1 MKFTELTGYT
11 SQYLPK
17 DKLAI
22 IHRAYE
28 YAAEAHEG
36 QLRQSGEPYV
46 EHPLQVAIILAE
58 LQMDTSTLAAA
69 LLHDVSED
77 TNISIEQI
85 RRKFGE
91 EIASLV
97 DGATKLEKLTR
108 KVPGG
113 QKGQDSSVSR
123 QQAENLRKMLVAMAQ
138 DLRVVFIKL
147 ADRLHNM
154 RTLDALSP
162 EKRRRVARE
171 TQEIYAPLAHRLG
184 IWELKWQLEDL
195 SFRYLQPDQYRHIAK
210 LITSRRP
217 QRENLIEEVME
228 TLRQEFKKANLKA
241 EITGR
246 PKHIYSIY
254 RKIEKYAAQ
263 GKHFDD
269 IQDLM
274 ALRVIVETVPDCY
287 SAIGIIHN
295 MWRPIPGAFDDYIAN
310 PRPNSYQSLH
320 SAVMFKGITPLEIQ
334 ARTQSMHHTA
344 EYGVAAHWRYK
355 EGRQEDAHYEEKL
368 GWLRQL
374 VDWQRELSGAEEFL
388 ESVKTDIFID
398 QVFVFTPKGEIK
410 DLPQGSTP
418 LDFAYRIHTDLGHRC
433 VGGKINGR
441 LVPLDYQL
449 QNGDV
454 VEIMTTKRNKG
465 PSRDWLNSSL
475 DFVKT
480 SHAQGKIRQWFKKQ
494 ERAENTERGKEILEK
509 ELKHLGLSKTVD
521 REELA
526 KHFKYDSADEFLA
539 AIGYGGLS
547 THQIVMKLDAQ
558 QEQPQITT
566 EEVAKPLKAPT
577 SSVNV
582 MGVGDMLTNI
592 AQCCHPVPG
601 DKIIGY
607 VTRSK
612 GVTIHRQDCYN
623 VLREEDKERH
633 IKVEWGQTDSFY
645 PVGVQLEA
653 WDRVGLVR
661 DVSTILA
668 EDKINITNMTVIEN
682 KKGTTIVRLALG
694 IKGLQQLSRIMTTL
708 EGIKGVTG
716 ITRIGDDTMIKS

>member
-1 MKFTELTGYT
+1 MKFAELTEYT

-22 IHRAYE
+22 IHSAYE

-46 EHPLQVAIILAE
+46 EHPLQVTIILAE

-475 DFVKT
+475 GFVKT

-547 THQIVMKLDAQ
+547 
-558 QEQPQITT
+558 
-566 EEVAKPLKAPT
+566 
-577 SSVNV
+577 
-582 MGVGDMLTNI
+582 
-592 AQCCHPVPG
+592 
-601 DKIIGY
+601 
-607 VTRSK
+607 
-612 GVTIHRQDCYN
+612 
-623 VLREEDKERH
+623 
-633 IKVEWGQTDSFY
+633 
-645 PVGVQLEA
+645 
-653 WDRVGLVR
+653 
-661 DVSTILA
+661 
-668 EDKINITNMTVIEN
+668 
-682 KKGTTIVRLALG
+682 
-694 IKGLQQLSRIMTTL
+694 
-708 EGIKGVTG
+708 
-716 ITRIGDDTMIKS
+716 

>member
-1 MKFTELTGYT
+1 M
-11 SQYLPK
+11 
-17 DKLAI
+17 
-22 IHRAYE
+22 
-28 YAAEAHEG
+28 
-36 QLRQSGEPYV
+36 
-46 EHPLQVAIILAE
+46 
-58 LQMDTSTLAAA
+58 
-69 LLHDVSED
+69 
-77 TNISIEQI
+77 
-85 RRKFGE
+85 
-91 EIASLV
+91 
-97 DGATKLEKLTR
+97 
-108 KVPGG
+108 
-113 QKGQDSSVSR
+113 
-123 QQAENLRKMLVAMAQ
+123 
-138 DLRVVFIKL
+138 
-147 ADRLHNM
+147 
-154 RTLDALSP
+154 
-162 EKRRRVARE
+162 
-171 TQEIYAPLAHRLG
+171 
-184 IWELKWQLEDL
+184 
-195 SFRYLQPDQYRHIAK
+195 
-210 LITSRRP
+210 
-217 QRENLIEEVME
+217 
-228 TLRQEFKKANLKA
+228 
-241 EITGR
+241 
-246 PKHIYSIY
+246 
-254 RKIEKYAAQ
+254 
-263 GKHFDD
+263 
-269 IQDLM
+269 
-274 ALRVIVETVPDCY
+274 
-287 SAIGIIHN
+287 
-295 MWRPIPGAFDDYIAN
+295 
-310 PRPNSYQSLH
+310 
-320 SAVMFKGITPLEIQ
+320 
-334 ARTQSMHHTA
+334 
-344 EYGVAAHWRYK
+344 
-355 EGRQEDAHYEEKL
+355 
-368 GWLRQL
+368 

-454 VEIMTTKRNKG
+454 IEIMTTKRNKG

-475 DFVKT
+475 GFVKT

-526 KHFKYDSADEFLA
+526 KHFKYDNADEFLA
-539 AIGYGGLS
+539 AIGYGGLN

-566 EEVAKPLKAPT
+566 EEVVKTLKAPT

-633 IKVEWGQTDSFY
+633 IKVEWGQTDSLY

-682 KKGTTIVRLALG
+682 KDRTTIVRLALG

>member
-1 MKFTELTGYT
+1 
-11 SQYLPK
+11 
-17 DKLAI
+17 
-22 IHRAYE
+22 
-28 YAAEAHEG
+28 
-36 QLRQSGEPYV
+36 
-46 EHPLQVAIILAE
+46 
-58 LQMDTSTLAAA
+58 
-69 LLHDVSED
+69 
-77 TNISIEQI
+77 
-85 RRKFGE
+85 
-91 EIASLV
+91 
-97 DGATKLEKLTR
+97 
-108 KVPGG
+108 
-113 QKGQDSSVSR
+113 
-123 QQAENLRKMLVAMAQ
+123 
-138 DLRVVFIKL
+138 
-147 ADRLHNM
+147 M

-228 TLRQEFKKANLKA
+228 TLRQEFKKADLKA

-475 DFVKT
+475 GFVKT

-682 KKGTTIVRLALG
+682 KEGTTIVRLALG

>member
-1 MKFTELTGYT
+1 
-11 SQYLPK
+11 
-17 DKLAI
+17 
-22 IHRAYE
+22 
-28 YAAEAHEG
+28 
-36 QLRQSGEPYV
+36 
-46 EHPLQVAIILAE
+46 
-58 LQMDTSTLAAA
+58 
-69 LLHDVSED
+69 
-77 TNISIEQI
+77 
-85 RRKFGE
+85 
-91 EIASLV
+91 
-97 DGATKLEKLTR
+97 
-108 KVPGG
+108 
-113 QKGQDSSVSR
+113 
-123 QQAENLRKMLVAMAQ
+123 
-138 DLRVVFIKL
+138 
-147 ADRLHNM
+147 
-154 RTLDALSP
+154 
-162 EKRRRVARE
+162 
-171 TQEIYAPLAHRLG
+171 
-184 IWELKWQLEDL
+184 
-195 SFRYLQPDQYRHIAK
+195 LQPDQYRHIAK

-475 DFVKT
+475 GFVKT

-682 KKGTTIVRLALG
+682 KEGTTIVRLALG